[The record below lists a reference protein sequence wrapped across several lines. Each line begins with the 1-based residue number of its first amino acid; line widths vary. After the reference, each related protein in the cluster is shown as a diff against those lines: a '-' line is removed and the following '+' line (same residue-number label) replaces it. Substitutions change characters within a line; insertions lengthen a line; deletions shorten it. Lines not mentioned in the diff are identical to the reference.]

1 MRKFLIA
8 THGSFSAGIKTSLD
22 IIIGEMENVFIIQA
36 YVNGNKSIENE
47 LTEVLKNVGDEDELI
62 VFSDLLGG
70 SITNQVL
77 RVALKANVHTVSG
90 FNLPLLIDIL
100 LADTETPV
108 IEVIET
114 AITNAKEQIVYVNK
128 LITANR
134 EDNPDD

>member
-22 IIIGEMENVFIIQA
+22 MIIGEMGNVFIIQA
-36 YVNGNKSIENE
+36 YVNGNKSIDDE
-47 LTEVLKNVGDEDELI
+47 LNEVLKNISDEDELVI
-62 VFSDLLGG
+62 FSDLLGG
-70 SITNQVL
+70 SITNQIL
-77 RVALKANVHTVSG
+77 RVALKENIHTVSG

-108 IEVIET
+108 NEVIET
-114 AITNAKEQIVYVNK
+114 AIANAKEQIVYVNK
-128 LITANR
+128 LITANK